1 MVKITEPMTMITDYI
16 IAIYTVILIFLLL
29 ETSVLTSTALWI
41 ISLAFLCVGAV
52 LGGTDHGFQDNF
64 TEKTIYRIKQATYL
78 CIGMASLFML
88 LGTIYSSISNEI
100 VIIVFVA
107 ISIIKSMIFI
117 YNIRSKN
124 QFKYV
129 IIEYAPSMVLVLIFK
144 IYSLIVWNDPSSI
157 WIIIGVIISFIS
169 AAIQASKFSLHK
181 HFNHND
187 IYHVVQM
194 IGIYFF
200 YKGILLFT
208 TP

>member
-1 MVKITEPMTMITDYI
+1 
-16 IAIYTVILIFLLL
+16 
-29 ETSVLTSTALWI
+29 VLTSTALWI